1 MRPLEL
7 VSALETLYHARIP
20 GFVEGSP
27 GVGKSNIFDQVCQ
40 KLGIQLIDVRLSQFD
55 SVDLRG
61 ALYIE
66 NNRTNWAI
74 PHFLPTDPASKGIIL
89 FDEFNSAPRDVQ
101 PPAYQIFLD
110 RRLGDWVM
118 PEGWVA
124 MAAGNLLSDRAIV
137 NKTSTAFNNRVVF
150 QTLEPHLDDWCRW
163 AVANDIPPALIA
175 FIRFRPHLLF
185 TFDPKSEEK
194 AFGSPRSWG
203 RTVAAIMRQN
213 PAPAVEQALY
223 TGAVGSGNAVELI
236 GFLQMWRQLPSLDG
250 ILLNPDTAPVS
261 DDPAVNYA
269 VGSGLARKATI
280 KNFRQIVTYV
290 TRMQDEWNIACV
302 KDATR
307 RDPALE
313 QTEAFGRWAALHADA
328 LA

>member
-27 GVGKSNIFDQVCQ
+27 GVGKSDIFRQLCD
-40 KLGIQLIDVRLSQFD
+40 KLGIRLIDVRLSQFD

-66 NNRTNWAI
+66 NNRTAWAI
-74 PHFLPTDPASKGIIL
+74 PHFLPTDPDSKGIIL
-89 FDEFNSAPRDVQ
+89 FDEFNSAPIDVQ

-110 RRLGDWVM
+110 RQLGDWKM
-118 PEGWVA
+118 PDGWVA
-124 MAAGNLLSDRAIV
+124 MAAGNLLSDRAIT

-150 QTLEPHLDDWCRW
+150 LALEPHLDDWCRW

-175 FIRFRPHLLF
+175 FVRFRPNLLF
-185 TFDPKSEEK
+185 TFDPKSSEK
-194 AFGSPRSWG
+194 PFGSPRSWG
-203 RTVAAIMRQN
+203 RQVADIMRKQ
-213 PAPAVEQALY
+213 PASAVEMALY
-223 TGAVGSGNAVELI
+223 SGAVGSGNAGELV
-236 GFLQMWRQLPSLDG
+236 GFLQIWRQLPSLDG

-261 DDPAVNYA
+261 DDPSVGYA
-269 VGSGLARKATI
+269 VACGLARKATV

-290 TRMQDEWNIACV
+290 TRMQPEWMVACV

-307 RDPALE
+307 RDPGLE
-313 QTEAFGRWAALHADA
+313 QTEAFGRWASLHADA